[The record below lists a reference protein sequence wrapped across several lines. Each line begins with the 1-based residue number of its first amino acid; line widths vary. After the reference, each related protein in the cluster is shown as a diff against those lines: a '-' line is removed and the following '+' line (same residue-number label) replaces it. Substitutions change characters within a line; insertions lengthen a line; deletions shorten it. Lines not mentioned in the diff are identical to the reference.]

1 MVACSEEI
9 ISSFIIKFL
18 AYELKPLVVWYP
30 LLVLP
35 QLPIRHVVN
44 VLHRLARRFGNL
56 FQRTLRLQFRNY
68 FWFDKVRLY
77 FFVLYPISIIVVTI
91 WSRLSLLFLST
102 FLSLTVGSPPGMI
115 GRCAGGRFF
124 HSLQYA

>member
-1 MVACSEEI
+1 MAIRIRRNFRVFILQWVGGKPDGCSRSVVACSEVVI
-9 ISSFIIKFL
+9 TRLFVSLF
-18 AYELKPLVVWYP
+18 AGELKPLVVWCP

-77 FFVLYPISIIVVTI
+77 FFVLYLFCV
-91 WSRLSLLFLST
+91 LFLS
-102 FLSLTVGSPPGMI
+102 SGPEVVPRWS
-115 GRCAGGRFF
+115 RER
-124 HSLQYA
+124 